1 MNLRIPTLATVV
13 MLAACSGDAAADAQA
28 AGDSA
33 GDSEGPAAIS
43 VSSLSESRVGA
54 TAVENQLIECVEEK
68 GSTTMRQ
75 FFVIR
80 DGAVLS
86 YSQMQNAARAMC
98 DPGQPD
104 CALGWQ
110 GKDIGLYFRTA
121 SGSLNQNRV
130 NLETMTMQRRLT
142 SPGKDAV
149 DSTAT
154 CTAGPIPA
162 DITYL

>member
-1 MNLRIPTLATVV
+1 MNFRMPALATLTL
-13 MLAACSGDAAADAQA
+13 LAACSGNAATDAQA
-28 AGDSA
+28 TGDN
-33 GDSEGPAAIS
+33 DGPEAIS
-43 VSSLSESRVGA
+43 ASSMTENRVGG
-54 TAVENQLIECVEEK
+54 TAVDNQLIECVEEK

-75 FFVIR
+75 FFVVR

-86 YSQMQNAARAMC
+86 YSQMQNAARPMC
-98 DPGQPD
+98 DTGQPD

-142 SPGKDAV
+142 SPGKDAI
-149 DSTAT
+149 DSTAI

>member
-28 AGDSA
+28 AGE
-33 GDSEGPAAIS
+33 SEGPAAIS
-43 VSSLSESRVGA
+43 LSSLSESRVGA
-54 TAVENQLIECVEEK
+54 VAVESQLIECVEEK

-142 SPGKDAV
+142 SPGKDAI